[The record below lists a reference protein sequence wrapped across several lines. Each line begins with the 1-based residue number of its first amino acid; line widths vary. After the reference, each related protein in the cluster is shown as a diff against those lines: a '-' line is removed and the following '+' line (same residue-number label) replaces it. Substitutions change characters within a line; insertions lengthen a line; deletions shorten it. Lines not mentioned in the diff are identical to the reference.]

1 MTTVMF
7 DTMIYDKI
15 LEHSLR
21 EKLMQLKMKGVE
33 YLITQVQ
40 VDEIA
45 AIKDDKKE
53 KRHKLFLLVVS
64 LQPKIIKTKGV
75 ILGVTRLGH
84 AQLYKDKTS
93 IKDKIRKGDKRLNP
107 SRDALIGFTA
117 LKSAEIYV
125 TNDKTRKNII
135 EEIVVKD
142 GLNKKIMNFEKFQK
156 WIELQ

>member
-21 EKLMQLKMKGVE
+21 PKLMQLKMKGVE
-33 YLITQVQ
+33 YLITNVQ
-40 VDEIA
+40 VDEIS

-53 KRHKLFLLVVS
+53 KRHKLFLLIVS
-64 LQPKIIKTKGV
+64 LQPKIIPTKGN
-75 ILGVTRLGH
+75 IIGVSRIGY
-84 AQLYKDKTS
+84 AQLYKDKMS
-93 IKDKIRKGDKRLNP
+93 ITDKIRKDDKRLNP

-125 TNDKTRKNII
+125 TDDKTRKKII
-135 EEIVVKD
+135 EEIVVRD
-142 GLNKKIMNFEKFQK
+142 GLILKSWILKSFKIG
-156 WIELQ
+156 